1 MKASSSEGNNLQRT
15 LKDGYE
21 SDSTLSYRRHQFVPQ
36 QSQNKSLYTQVQGH
50 GASGAGAITVCIQV
64 QKGGEVPTQGL
75 RMQAPDKKGEKKYFR
90 FRKNIIS
97 MTSSLQHAET
107 ETISVTCGD
116 SGACLAPVILICCT
130 CPVLVTCKCTGFTL
144 WASPSHE

>member
-50 GASGAGAITVCIQV
+50 HGA
-64 QKGGEVPTQGL
+64 
-75 RMQAPDKKGEKKYFR
+75 
-90 FRKNIIS
+90 
-97 MTSSLQHAET
+97 
-107 ETISVTCGD
+107 
-116 SGACLAPVILICCT
+116 
-130 CPVLVTCKCTGFTL
+130 
-144 WASPSHE
+144 

>member
-1 MKASSSEGNNLQRT
+1 MQCKWISNKCYLIPISTLKASSSEGNNLQRT

-36 QSQNKSLYTQVQGH
+36 QSQNKSLYTQVRRRVITWP
-50 GASGAGAITVCIQV
+50 GAGVVIMVCIQV

-90 FRKNIIS
+90 FRENIIS

-107 ETISVTCGD
+107 ETI
-116 SGACLAPVILICCT
+116 
-130 CPVLVTCKCTGFTL
+130 
-144 WASPSHE
+144 

>member
-1 MKASSSEGNNLQRT
+1 MSALKASSSEGNNLQRT

-36 QSQNKSLYTQVQGH
+36 QSQNKSLYTQVRRRVITWP
-50 GASGAGAITVCIQV
+50 GAGVVIMVCIQV

-90 FRKNIIS
+90 FRENIIS

-107 ETISVTCGD
+107 ETI
-116 SGACLAPVILICCT
+116 
-130 CPVLVTCKCTGFTL
+130 
-144 WASPSHE
+144 

>member
-50 GASGAGAITVCIQV
+50 HHGASGAGAITVCIQV

-90 FRKNIIS
+90 SRKNIIS
-97 MTSSLQHAET
+97 LDDVKSPA
-107 ETISVTCGD
+107 CRDGD
-116 SGACLAPVILICCT
+116 NL
-130 CPVLVTCKCTGFTL
+130 
-144 WASPSHE
+144 SHVWR

>member
-1 MKASSSEGNNLQRT
+1 MISSLVSKSLFALNQYKWISNKCYLTPISAFQASSSEGNNLQRT

-36 QSQNKSLYTQVQGH
+36 QSQNKSLYTQVRRRVITWP
-50 GASGAGAITVCIQV
+50 GAGVVIMVCIQV

-90 FRKNIIS
+90 FRENIIS

-107 ETISVTCGD
+107 ETI
-116 SGACLAPVILICCT
+116 
-130 CPVLVTCKCTGFTL
+130 
-144 WASPSHE
+144 